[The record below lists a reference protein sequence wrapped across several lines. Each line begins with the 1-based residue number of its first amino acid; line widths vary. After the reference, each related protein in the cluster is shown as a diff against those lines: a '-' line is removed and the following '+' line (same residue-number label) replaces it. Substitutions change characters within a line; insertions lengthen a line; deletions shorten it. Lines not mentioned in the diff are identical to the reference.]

1 MTIHNEPPPASTE
14 SSSVPSGL
22 KRVVVAS
29 MAGTVVEWYEFFL
42 YATAATLVFNKVF
55 FAEGAGDKALIA
67 ALLTYAVGFV
77 ARPLG
82 GVVFG
87 HFGDKYG
94 RKKLLQ
100 FSLLLVGAVTFL
112 MGCLPTYGQ
121 IGFWAP
127 ILLVVLRFMQGF
139 AVGGEWGGAVLLVA
153 EHSPNRSRAF
163 WASWPQAAV
172 PVGNML
178 ATVVLLVLTG
188 TLSDAAFLSWGW
200 RVAFWLSAVVV
211 LVGCYIRTKVTDA
224 PIFIE
229 AQQEVERV
237 KAVSYGVFEVLKR
250 YPRGVFT
257 AMGLRFAEN
266 IMYYLVVTFSIVY
279 LKNHVGADT
288 GDILWWLLAAHAVHF
303 LVIPQV
309 GRLSDRFGRRP
320 VYIVGTVLAG
330 TWGFFAFPLMNTAN
344 YLAIMAAVIIG
355 LVIHAIMYAPQP
367 AIMAE
372 MFPTRMR
379 YSGVSLGYQV
389 TSIVAGSLAPAIAT
403 WLLGEFGAAC
413 ARELAARGAVVTV
426 ADLDDVGARA
436 VAEEI
441 GGKAWAIDFS
451 DVAALEELQLDAD
464 ILVNNA
470 GVQHVSPIPEFPPD
484 RFRLM
489 MALMVEAPFLLIRAA
504 LPHMYGQNFG
514 RIINLSSVH
523 GIRASEY
530 KVAYVT
536 AKHALEGLSKVTAL
550 EGGPHDVTSNCVNP
564 GYVRTPLVTKQ
575 IADQARTHGI
585 PEDQVVAEILLK
597 ESAIK
602 RLVEPEEVAALV
614 GWLASPA
621 AGMVTG
627 ASYTMDGGW
636 SAR

>member
-1 MTIHNEPPPASTE
+1 MGVTDADNAGA
-14 SSSVPSGL
+14 SVPTGL

-55 FAEGAGDKALIA
+55 FAEGTSEASGLIA

-100 FSLLLVGAVTFL
+100 FAILLVGAVTFL

-121 IGFWAP
+121 IGVWAP

-153 EHSPNRSRAF
+153 EHSPADKRGF

-188 TLSDAAFLSWGW
+188 VLPEAAFLSWGW

-211 LVGCYIRTKVTDA
+211 LIGYYIRTKVTDA
-224 PIFIE
+224 PIFVA
-229 AQQEVERV
+229 AQEEVERV
-237 KAVSYGVFEVLKR
+237 KAVSYGVVEVLKR
-250 YPRGVFT
+250 YPHGVFT

-279 LKNHVGADT
+279 LKTHVGADT
-288 GDILWWLLAAHAVHF
+288 SDILWWLLVAHAVHF
-303 LVIPQV
+303 IVIPQV

-320 VYIVGTVLAG
+320 VYIVGAIAGG
-330 TWGFFAFPLMNTAN
+330 TWGFFAFPMMNSGS
-344 YLAIMAAVIIG
+344 YGLIMAAIILG
-355 LVIHAIMYAPQP
+355 LVIHALMYSPQP

-389 TSIVAGSLAPAIAT
+389 TSIIAGSLAPAIAT
-403 WLLGEFGAAC
+403 WLLDKFGSAIPIALY
-413 ARELAARGAVVTV
+413 LAGASLIT
-426 ADLDDVGARA
+426 L
-436 VAEEI
+436 
-441 GGKAWAIDFS
+441 
-451 DVAALEELQLDAD
+451 VAALFTRETKGLDLATLDAAD
-464 ILVNNA
+464 REQLAKA
-470 GVQHVSPIPEFPPD
+470 GVV
-484 RFRLM
+484 
-489 MALMVEAPFLLIRAA
+489 
-504 LPHMYGQNFG
+504 
-514 RIINLSSVH
+514 
-523 GIRASEY
+523 
-530 KVAYVT
+530 
-536 AKHALEGLSKVTAL
+536 
-550 EGGPHDVTSNCVNP
+550 
-564 GYVRTPLVTKQ
+564 
-575 IADQARTHGI
+575 
-585 PEDQVVAEILLK
+585 
-597 ESAIK
+597 
-602 RLVEPEEVAALV
+602 
-614 GWLASPA
+614 
-621 AGMVTG
+621 
-627 ASYTMDGGW
+627 
-636 SAR
+636 